1 MERREFGYLAA
12 LAVLPGCSS
21 TAGDG
26 TSEGE
31 QGGDGGA
38 TVESGDVPGLG
49 EDGIENV
56 DAFLDAQRAAAE
68 ERSHAVSLTET
79 AADTFEDGFKA
90 LELRAKYDP
99 STGRLHLRQW
109 ARYPDGDRSQQ
120 TEVYSDGSKAGERS
134 ILGEDDSRLERLSS
148 SAARDRY
155 TGFRESVRSLLA
167 AVEYGPMEDV
177 TADAGASYRLPITG
191 VRDVGDE
198 SRVQDVGSGHLLLS
212 GAGLVRAVELDALVY
227 GANRERESN
236 LAFEVTGVGETSV
249 SEPDWFGDV
258 PETTTTDGGGEGGD
272 GGDGDSGTVE
282 TTETTTTTEQ
292 TPVQTI
298 EGTDYDTKVVV
309 GPDEELVFD
318 PEVLRIEPGTTVRWV
333 WESDSHNIKPED
345 QPAEGDWNGFT
356 EIANAGAEY
365 QYTFEVEGVYEYICQ
380 PHAALGMKA
389 EIVVES

>member
-1 MERREFGYLAA
+1 MATGANRPGVLRRLQ
-12 LAVLPGCSS
+12 SRR
-21 TAGDG
+21 T
-26 TSEGE
+26 
-31 QGGDGGA
+31 Q
-38 TVESGDVPGLG
+38 
-49 EDGIENV
+49 
-56 DAFLDAQRAAAE
+56 
-68 ERSHAVSLTET
+68 
-79 AADTFEDGFKA
+79 
-90 LELRAKYDP
+90 
-99 STGRLHLRQW
+99 
-109 ARYPDGDRSQQ
+109 YPR
-120 TEVYSDGSKAGERS
+120 
-134 ILGEDDSRLERLSS
+134 EDDSRLERLSS

-258 PETTTTDGGGEGGD
+258 PETTTTDGGGEGGGGEGGD

-318 PEVLRIEPGTTVRWV
+318 PEVLRIEPGRPSGGCGSRTATTSNRRTSQRKEMERVHGDSQRRRGVPVHVRGGGGLRV
-333 WESDSHNIKPED
+333 HLSTPRRIGN
-345 QPAEGDWNGFT
+345 EGRDRRR
-356 EIANAGAEY
+356 
-365 QYTFEVEGVYEYICQ
+365 V
-380 PHAALGMKA
+380 
-389 EIVVES
+389 VVEAPTDSNSATGAVRRSQRRARKGQFYPVLCYR